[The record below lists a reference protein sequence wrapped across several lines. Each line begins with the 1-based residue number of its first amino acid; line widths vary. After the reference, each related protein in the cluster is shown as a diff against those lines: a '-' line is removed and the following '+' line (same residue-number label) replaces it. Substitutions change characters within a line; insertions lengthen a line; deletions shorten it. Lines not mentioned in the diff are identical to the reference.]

1 MESKTNAEL
10 LSASRIEV
18 GKLKSYIDELEYK
31 LNLVNQRIDTLQ
43 QINKKLQSKL
53 SKARTN

>member
-18 GKLKSYIDELEYK
+18 GKLKSYIDELEYE
-31 LNLVNQRIDTLQ
+31 LNLVNQRIDTLH